1 MITQNLLSKAVAMLF
16 QAGSDAP
23 DITQIGTNAIN
34 HVGSLLVQFKS
45 K

>member
-1 MITQNLLSKAVAMLF
+1 MLF

-34 HVGSLLVQFKS
+34 HVGSLLMPLKY

>member
-23 DITQIGTNAIN
+23 NITQIGTNAIN